1 MVKNP
6 LANAGDAK
14 RRGFD
19 PWVGKTPWKRAW
31 QTTPVLLP
39 GESHGQRSLAG
50 YSPWGCKE
58 SDTTEATQQARTHVL
73 STYCVLVTLLS
84 AGLQQERKQA
94 PNLFPHVTR
103 TPVKAWWGT
112 LGPEQKETLVGDCRL
127 LEMIY
132 EHDSNSL
139 R

>member
-1 MVKNP
+1 MFIHLLIVYWASQVVLVVKNP
-6 LANAGDAK
+6 LANAGDAE

-39 GESHGQRSLAG
+39 GESHGQRSLVG
-50 YSPWGCKE
+50 YSPWGWKE

-73 STYCVLVTLLS
+73 STYYVLVTLLS

-94 PNLFPHVTR
+94 PNLFPLVTC
-103 TPVKAWWGT
+103 TPVKA
-112 LGPEQKETLVGDCRL
+112 
-127 LEMIY
+127 
-132 EHDSNSL
+132 
-139 R
+139 